1 MKWNGILLAAG
12 CLLLGINGCKKT
24 VQLPAPPPPEVLV
37 CPAFTSEVREGVT
50 VIGQVKSDLS
60 VDLVARVSGYLLERG
75 FVEGAKV
82 KKGDVLYKI
91 EPYEYEAA
99 VKKAEADLLQAQAD
113 QKNAD
118 TDYNRQKTLYEQNAV
133 SEREYD
139 NATAAKMEADGK
151 VMASEAQL
159 DQAKLN
165 LSYTVVSAPFDGWVG
180 FNQYSV
186 GNFVGPESGTL
197 ATVRAENQVR
207 VEFNISEIILLKLQ
221 AHKDKIDDGLLQVR
235 ISFQDGSEYPKT
247 GKLAYFDNRVN
258 ATTGT
263 LKLQALFDNPDH
275 ALIDGLYVKVRLE
288 MTEPAAEI
296 TVPEVAIQEDPS
308 GRYVL
313 VVDADGTVKRK
324 NIVIGESFG
333 ELTVVHDG
341 LALGDQVITSGI
353 QKVRLN
359 QKAVAKPDPA
369 YAKAV
374 PEKPAEAAAPTAGQ
388 PAAQPRDDRQ

>member
-1 MKWNGILLAAG
+1 M
-12 CLLLGINGCKKT
+12 
-24 VQLPAPPPPEVLV
+24 
-37 CPAFTSEVREGVT
+37 
-50 VIGQVKSDLS
+50 
-60 VDLVARVSGYLLERG
+60 
-75 FVEGAKV
+75 
-82 KKGDVLYKI
+82 
-91 EPYEYEAA
+91 
-99 VKKAEADLLQAQAD
+99 
-113 QKNAD
+113 
-118 TDYNRQKTLYEQNAV
+118 
-133 SEREYD
+133 
-139 NATAAKMEADGK
+139 
-151 VMASEAQL
+151 
-159 DQAKLN
+159 
-165 LSYTVVSAPFDGWVG
+165 
-180 FNQYSV
+180 
-186 GNFVGPESGTL
+186 
-197 ATVRAENQVR
+197 
-207 VEFNISEIILLKLQ
+207 
-221 AHKDKIDDGLLQVR
+221 
-235 ISFQDGSEYPKT
+235 
-247 GKLAYFDNRVN
+247 
-258 ATTGT
+258 
-263 LKLQALFDNPDH
+263 QALFDNPDH

-313 VVDADGTVKRK
+313 VVDANGTVKRK